1 MKYLSNYFNFKREH
15 LSWLK
20 WIGAVMPLLL
30 CIGLALAL
38 VMIWWLGPQWTW
50 RTQQPLASTAQRSIA
65 TLLLLMLS
73 LFCWLIV
80 LRSRFQRL
88 QAERGQVDAI
98 EADPSLAFVQE
109 QQQALDQQLASYLKH
124 AGGQRALFRLPCYL
138 VLGAEGAGKSRLI
151 EKTQQQ
157 FSLTHIGKAQ
167 ALGLHGDV
175 PAYGVDGWIS
185 DHAVIL
191 DPPGGFITQ
200 GCAGI
205 SRHCVSDN
213 YTPTLPVGTQAKLWS
228 HLLDWLVRNRG
239 RRALNGLVL
248 VVDLD
253 ALLHS
258 SPEERTTLAHLI
270 RARLHEVS
278 SQLGLRLPL
287 YVVFSKLDL
296 LDGFDEFASQLRP
309 AQREQLL
316 GFSLKLNVTAAFD
329 TWLSELNTHFDQLLK
344 DVDDVT
350 MSALAASF
358 NDKQRKRLL
367 SFQAQFASLHP
378 ALVKF
383 LSEALA
389 SDRFTTP
396 ALVRGLYWS
405 SVAQHGIVENAFLR
419 ESAQPYAVPRPFR
432 EGKRNERPQSY
443 FVKQL
448 FRDVIL
454 PEAGLASDNIKIS
467 YSKRR
472 GFWLG
477 CGCGLLAFAVAGS
490 AFQHFFLINRDKA
503 NAVLVK
509 SQAFKTAVVEQR
521 VDPTGRNLLTPL
533 QQVGDAVSLFG
544 DYRSAWPGFSNAGLY
559 QGRSIGP
566 LVDEAYLALL
576 SRRFLPAL
584 ASGLVDAMNA
594 APEGSE
600 QQMAALRVYRMI
612 EDRHNRKPEWVEQWM
627 ARQWQS
633 AFPGEGQVQQ
643 ALMRHLQYA
652 LAYADADL
660 GGDRLRVDD
669 VQQAL
674 RKVPLQQRL
683 YANLKHEAQ
692 KDLRSGL
699 DLRQQVG
706 PAFDVIYQPSENLR
720 LPALLTAK
728 GFVAVF
734 EPRSRQLMD
743 MAMIDQ
749 WALGERRKLDFSPA
763 DRAFL
768 AEQIRN
774 LYSADYID
782 SWRQSL
788 NQLTV
793 TGFHDLEHGVS
804 VLAQLIGPA
813 APLRRLLETVRDNTV
828 FDNMPAPGEEQNDLD
843 AVADSPSIPGRNSHG
858 LEIGRAFTELN
869 EMLETTGDRR
879 SYYEET
885 LGAIKAVHDY
895 ARAVQD
901 SPERGKAA
909 LNAVLGRFSTK
920 GADPIATL
928 QRVAVG
934 LPDPLRQQVAA
945 ISEQTAQVL
954 VVEALY
960 ELERRW
966 HAEVYSFFEQRL
978 AGRYPFVSGAPDA
991 ALDDFEAFFGPRG
1004 RLQAF
1009 QERYLDMFLKENLSA
1024 LYAEN
1029 RGGYLIRTDVMEQ
1042 LEAAA
1047 RIRETFFDN
1056 RGNLGVQFSI
1066 EPLGL
1071 GANQRASLLDLE
1083 GQMIAYPQGPR
1094 MVAGVIW
1101 PNPRQARSNLTLLR
1115 DDGHSS
1121 SLEYRGPWAMFRL
1134 LSRGMLNG
1142 RNATSVDLTF
1152 KTALGVARY
1161 KLSSEKA
1168 FNPITQQPFKGF
1180 TLPRTL
1186 LEADGPKV
1194 GMGPTN

>member
-1 MKYLSNYFNFKREH
+1 MRYLSSYFNFKREQR
-15 LSWLK
+15 SWLK
-20 WIGAVMPLLL
+20 HIAAAMPLLL
-30 CIGLALAL
+30 GLGLALLL
-38 VMIWWLGPQWTW
+38 VLIWWFGPQWTW
-50 RTQQPLASTAQRSIA
+50 RTQQPLASAAQRSIA
-65 TLLLLMLS
+65 TLLLLMLP
-73 LFCWLIV
+73 LLCWLMV
-80 LRSRFQRL
+80 LRSRFRRL
-88 QAERGQVDAI
+88 RDERAQADAI
-98 EADPSLAFVQE
+98 VAEPSLVFLQE

-124 AGGQRALFRLPCYL
+124 AGGQRALYRLPCYL

-151 EKTQQQ
+151 EGTQQQ

-175 PAYGVDGWIS
+175 PVYGVDGWIS
-185 DHAVIL
+185 DHAVIF

-205 SRHCVSDN
+205 NRHCVSDN
-213 YTPTLPVGTQAKLWS
+213 YKPTLPMGTQANLWT

-248 VVDLD
+248 VVDLA

-258 SPEERTTLAHLI
+258 SPEERTTLAHLV

-278 SQLGLRLPL
+278 SKLGLRLPL

-296 LDGFDEFASQLRP
+296 LDGFDEFVSQLRD

-316 GFSLKLNVTAAFD
+316 GFSFKLNVTAASD
-329 TWLSELNTHFDQLLK
+329 TWLSELDTQFDQLLK
-344 DVDDVT
+344 DLDNVT
-350 MSALAASF
+350 MSAFVAPFS
-358 NDKQRKRLL
+358 DKQRKRLL
-367 SFQAQFASLHP
+367 TFQAQLAGLHP

-383 LSEALA
+383 LTKALA

-419 ESAQPYAVPRPFR
+419 ESAQPYVVPRPLR

-454 PEAGLASDNIKIS
+454 PEAGLGSENIKVS
-467 YSKRR
+467 HSKRR

-477 CGCGLLAFAVAGS
+477 CSCGLLAFVVVGS
-490 AFQHFFLINRDKA
+490 AFQYFFLVNREKA
-503 NAVLVK
+503 NTVLMK
-509 SQAFKTAVVEQR
+509 SQAFKAAAVDQR
-521 VDPTGRNLLTPL
+521 LDPTGRNLLTSL
-533 QQVGDAVSLFG
+533 QQVGDAASLFG
-544 DYRSAWPGFSNAGLY
+544 DYRSAWSGFSDAGLY

-566 LVDEAYLALL
+566 LVDEAYLTLL

-594 APEGSE
+594 APVASE

-612 EDRHNRKPEWVEQWM
+612 EDRQNRNPEWVEQWM
-627 ARQWQS
+627 ARQWQLQ
-633 AFPGEGQVQQ
+633 FPGEGQVQR
-643 ALMRHLQYA
+643 ALMRHLKYA

-660 GGDRLRVDD
+660 GGHRRSVDEI
-669 VQQAL
+669 QQAL
-674 RKVPLQQRL
+674 RKVPLSQRL
-683 YANLKHEAQ
+683 YAHLKHEAER
-692 KDLRSGL
+692 DLRAGL

-706 PAFDVIYQPSENLR
+706 PAFDVIYQPTQNQR

-728 GFVAVF
+728 GFNAVF
-734 EPRSRQLMD
+734 EPRSQRLTQ
-743 MAMIDQ
+743 MALFDQ
-749 WALGERRKLDFSPA
+749 WALGERQELDYSPT
-763 DRAFL
+763 DRAVL
-768 AEQIRN
+768 AGQIRN

-782 SWRQSL
+782 SWQQSL
-788 NQLTV
+788 NRLTV
-793 TGFHDLEHGVS
+793 TSFHDLAHAVS
-804 VLAQLIGPA
+804 VLAQLTGPA

-828 FDNMPAPGEEQNDLD
+828 FDNIPAHGQEMDGLG
-843 AVADSPSIPGRNSHG
+843 AVLDSPSVPGKHSQT
-858 LEIGRAFTELN
+858 LDIGRAFTGLN
-869 EMLETTGDRR
+869 GMLEVTRDRR

-885 LGAIKAVHDY
+885 LDAIKAVHDY

-901 SPERGKAA
+901 SPDRGKAA
-909 LNAVLGRFSTK
+909 LDAVLGRFSTK
-920 GADPIATL
+920 GGDPIATL
-928 QRVAVG
+928 LRIAAG
-934 LPDPLRQQVAA
+934 LPDPLRQQVVT

-978 AGRYPFVSGAPDA
+978 AARYPFISGAPDA
-991 ALDDFEAFFGPRG
+991 ALEDFEAFFGPKG
-1004 RLQAF
+1004 RLQQF
-1009 QERYLDMFLKENLSA
+1009 QERYLDVLLKENLNA
-1024 LYAEN
+1024 PYAESL
-1029 RGGYLIRTDVMEQ
+1029 GGDLIRMDVMQQ
-1042 LEAAA
+1042 LEAAT

-1071 GANQRASLLDLE
+1071 GPKQRAGLLDLE
-1083 GQMIAYPQGPR
+1083 GQMIAYPQGGR
-1094 MVAGVIW
+1094 TVAGIIW
-1101 PNPRQARSNLTLLR
+1101 PNPRQARSTLTLLR
-1115 DDGHSS
+1115 EDGHSS
-1121 SLEYRGPWAMFRL
+1121 SLEYRGPWSMFRL

-1142 RNATSVDLTF
+1142 RSETSVDLTF
-1152 KTALGVARY
+1152 KTARGVARY

-1168 FNPITQQPFKGF
+1168 FNPITQQPFKDF
-1180 TLPRTL
+1180 SLPRTL
-1186 LEADGPKV
+1186 LETGRAGS
-1194 GMGPTN
+1194 